1 MAGGGSTCVSDPATG
16 LNNCTPSDSTSVADV
31 LMVLLLA
38 AVIVAP
44 LITTM
49 YLGYRLRHRQA
60 RATA

>member
-1 MAGGGSTCVSDPATG
+1 MSDPATG